1 MAKKKEQKKPL
12 TVESLKNLG
21 FRMLTHINGGSTF
34 SSMTR
39 DNKEYGLLYCYE
51 TDGSPDYK
59 YLSRVIATYDGKIVL
74 DLMAEDK
81 AAEYERFVEQYNE
94 RILKVVS

>member
-1 MAKKKEQKKPL
+1 MDC
-12 TVESLKNLG
+12 
-21 FRMLTHINGGSTF
+21 STA
-34 SSMTR
+34 T
-39 DNKEYGLLYCYE
+39 

-59 YLSRVIATYDGKIVL
+59 YVSRVIATDDGKIVL

-94 RILKVVS
+94 RILKVVSHDA

>member
-39 DNKEYGLLYCYE
+39 DNKEYGLLYCY
-51 TDGSPDYK
+51 D
-59 YLSRVIATYDGKIVL
+59 R
-74 DLMAEDK
+74 
-81 AAEYERFVEQYNE
+81 RFTRLQVRFPRHRY
-94 RILKVVS
+94 RRR